1 MSVEDDLPEEFTEVV
16 IETND
21 LDDYSTYEIVGMR

>member
-1 MSVEDDLPEEFTEVV
+1 MDVANDHADPPVV

-21 LDDYSTYEIVGMR
+21 LDDVLLIGKSLRK

>member
-1 MSVEDDLPEEFTEVV
+1 MDVANDAADLPVA

-21 LDDYSTYEIVGMR
+21 LDDVLLIGKSLRK